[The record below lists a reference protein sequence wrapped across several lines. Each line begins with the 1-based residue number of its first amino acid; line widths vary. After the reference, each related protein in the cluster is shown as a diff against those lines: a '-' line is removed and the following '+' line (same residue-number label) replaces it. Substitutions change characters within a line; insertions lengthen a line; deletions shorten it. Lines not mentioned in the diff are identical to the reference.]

1 MTPKNAACGWRK
13 PPETLSVDQPVDE
26 TDSTW
31 TSNFD
36 NEPSHYCIVHNLYV
50 ELVNLHQIVG
60 SG

>member
-1 MTPKNAACGWRK
+1 MKNYPVRRAKDGWMTPKNAACGWRK

-36 NEPSHYCIVHNLYV
+36 NDILESW
-50 ELVNLHQIVG
+50 
-60 SG
+60 